1 MRWRAT
7 TAKKAVSSIY
17 EESFMPDY
25 FYNYPNEI
33 SSLCISKIAW
43 LASATVEFSRLVN
56 EIGDEMDIASL
67 EQPLSL
73 LKIVRKF
80 MNNDK

>member
-43 LASATVEFSRLVN
+43 LVSATVEFSKLVN
-56 EIGDEMDIASL
+56 EIGD
-67 EQPLSL
+67 
-73 LKIVRKF
+73 
-80 MNNDK
+80 